1 MLFFLMLRYVVWFG
15 GLEMKE
21 PLLDDSLLVYEIIK
35 NYYMGYTDHRNHM
48 LYFQSLAAGPGKC
61 MPTVKYSGVTELSDL
76 PKVLEKVWTMRELTN
91 MQIKF

>member
-35 NYYMGYTDHRNHM
+35 NYYGIHRPQKPHA
-48 LYFQSLAAGPGKC
+48 LLPITCGRAGEMYAHRQILKSHRALWFAKGP
-61 MPTVKYSGVTELSDL
+61 
-76 PKVLEKVWTMRELTN
+76 RESVDYARTN
-91 MQIKF
+91 KHAD